1 MMSPKKAW
9 TVFVGVA
16 TVDAVL
22 LIKLLTGEPSTELL
36 LAVVVVT
43 TLLIFSF
50 RLEDITDANVTKN
63 GLEIKLQKL
72 DTKVNATNDKLK
84 EAQAEI
90 EANKEKVDNL
100 FLLSMGPDIYTN
112 LKKIASGHFG
122 KYYKP
127 NAGGLDRELRHLRNI
142 GYVEV
147 KDNSI
152 SEIPEHG
159 ENLSEY
165 VWATETGKDFVTL
178 RESVEQRKMQ
188 ANNSNA
194 ADG

>member
-1 MMSPKKAW
+1 MSPKKAW